1 MPMWQW
7 GWRRS
12 ISSLDADVVAELAL
26 IILPVPK
33 GASRSMLSDAGKVPV
48 GSRRFVGMIL
58 PRMKLGIRGYV
69 VAWGTTLSRAY
80 MVP

>member
-48 GSRRFVGMIL
+48 GSRRF
-58 PRMKLGIRGYV
+58 
-69 VAWGTTLSRAY
+69 
-80 MVP
+80 